1 MALDRTGVEL
11 VVENQGGF
19 ASALSA
25 ATGQVGG
32 FSSSVDRAG
41 GNVESMNGKTMT
53 LAVAVGNVLANAFQ
67 AAASA
72 GMQVA
77 NMAVQ
82 NVKQL
87 QDLEITLTSLVG
99 AEAVQAGM
107 AENVTEAM
115 DMVGGRV
122 ESLFQQIKE
131 ISLASPF
138 EYSQIVSVMQMNMA
152 FGQTSDTALKLTKAV
167 TDLASV
173 NKGIPGI
180 LQRITYNFSQ
190 MNMVG
195 KISMRDFRDL
205 AMAGVDLGK
214 VLKQGLGMSMEETN
228 KALESGKLTMQDV
241 TNAFVE
247 YVDKNFAGAAQRASR
262 SLGGLVSSFKDLG
275 FFASQDLFKPALDRI
290 TQALGGL
297 LDKAIAFVASGSL
310 RELGYTFDW
319 VVEKAIGWATNL
331 IKTAQDFFG
340 GFGGEMENTARNAFD
355 WGINIIAQLAGGIAE
370 ATATVLTAAMNVVGS
385 ILAFFLAPGSPP
397 RVAPDIDKWGA
408 AAMGEYL
415 QGFTQADYSILDSI
429 QGPLK
434 AALDDPGKFAGFSK
448 EIIGLLSVNE
458 GIGTELYNRLAAAAG
473 TDVANLVKWQV
484 DLANATEAVTAAEKA
499 LNELRKAES
508 DQIMKISD
516 MTEEYNGLVEAG
528 ADPAVLKAKRD
539 AIKAEQVSLRD
550 MDKQRLQ
557 KEKELQAMQQGLAP
571 LQEQIGMQDQLVKQI
586 QELAAAEEQA
596 RKEKEKAESKGTGGG
611 GGAGGERKTA
621 VPPAFSL
628 AGVTD
633 AFDVEGFKKKLDEK
647 FAAAFKPLT
656 DVYEQKIKPA
666 FDQISTAWGEF
677 APKIG
682 QAWEQWLK
690 PAFSWIV
697 DNAGAVAGALITWKL
712 TMGAL
717 SLLFSGSLLVSVR
730 TFVQNLGLISNV
742 LKIGLPV
749 AGPYL
754 ALAAALAALVFVVIK
769 YGPAAWKTLQMLGT
783 IIGVWWQEKVAKPAA
798 IAWENAKLKWTEFV
812 TWISGMWATFTTNV
826 GLIWEG
832 VKTRISEVWTGI
844 KTKAVEIWQ
853 GIKDSIAAFIANTK
867 ADIIARMD
875 ELDPEWR
882 AKWQAIKDAVAAK
895 WQEIKDQISA
905 KWEEIKT
912 SIATAVEN
920 VRVGLQEKWQAI
932 KDKASEMWESLK
944 RSILQIAINIW
955 ESIKGPLETLRTN
968 LAKVWEDVKTAVTTA
983 WDSIKT
989 AISTAIS
996 SLGDALVE
1004 VWDKIV
1010 AIGTSI
1016 VDGIKEGIT
1025 GAWTNFKRWL
1035 ANLLVSLIG
1044 IGADAIDSGSPSRL
1058 AAKMIGK
1065 PIAQGIG
1072 VGFESAMR
1080 DVESSMAKRSYNLVT
1095 PPMSAT
1101 QMRAAQS
1108 ASVAYNT
1115 HYNLTVM
1122 TNQNPNG
1129 VIQSFET
1136 MQVLGSA

>member
-19 ASALSA
+19 ASALKA

-32 FSSSVDRAG
+32 FNSGIDRAV

-77 NMAVQ
+77 NMAVE

-122 ESLFQQIKE
+122 ESLFKQIKE

-228 KALESGKLTMQDV
+228 KALETGKITMQDV

-290 TQALGGL
+290 TAALAGL
-297 LDKAIAFVASGSL
+297 LDKAIEFVASGKLQSI
-310 RELGYTFDW
+310 GYTLDW
-319 VVEKAIGWATNL
+319 MVEKAIGWAGNM
-331 IKTAQDFFG
+331 IKAAKDFFT
-340 GFGGEMENTARNAFD
+340 GFGGQMDETARNAFD

-408 AAMGEYL
+408 AAMSEYL
-415 QGFTQADYSILDSI
+415 MGFTKADYSILDAI

-434 AALDDPGKFAGFSK
+434 SALDDPAKFAGFSK
-448 EIIGLLSVNE
+448 EIIGLLSTNQGV
-458 GIGTELYNRLAAAAG
+458 GSDLYNRLAAAAG
-473 TDVANLVKWQV
+473 TEMANLIKWQV
-484 DLANATEAVTAAEKA
+484 DLANATEAVTAAEKE
-499 LNELRKAES
+499 LNDLRKAET
-508 DQIMKISD
+508 DQIEKISE
-516 MTEEYNGLVEAG
+516 MSEEYNNLVAAG

-539 AIKAEQVSLRD
+539 AIKAEQQSLRD
-550 MDKQRLQ
+550 MDKERLQ
-557 KEKELQAMQQGLAP
+557 KEKDLQAMKAGLEP
-571 LQEQIGMQDQLVKQI
+571 LQDQIGMQELMLRQI
-586 QELAAAEEQA
+586 QELADAEEQA
-596 RKEKEKAESKGTGGG
+596 RKAQEK
-611 GGAGGERKTA
+611 GGAGGGKTSGERAAVKT
-621 VPPAFSL
+621 PAFDLS
-628 AGVTD
+628 GITD
-633 AFDVEGFKKKLDEK
+633 GFDVEGFKKKLDEK

-666 FDQISTAWGEF
+666 FDKVSTAWQEF

-697 DNAGAVAGALITWKL
+697 DNAGAVAGALITWKIG
-712 TMGAL
+712 MGAL
-717 SLLFSGSLLVSVR
+717 SLLFSGSILSKIQGFAQNFQLLVHV
-730 TFVQNLGLISNV
+730 F
-742 LKIGLPV
+742 KIGMPV

-769 YGPAAWKTLQMLGT
+769 YGPAAWNTLKMLGT
-783 IIGVWWQEKVAKPAA
+783 IIGLWWQEKVVPAFQA
-798 IAWENAKLKWTEFV
+798 GWQKIVQVWNMFI
-812 TWISGMWATFTTNV
+812 TWIVGVWNGFLTTV
-826 GLIWEG
+826 SLIWANIALFF
-832 VKTRISEVWTGI
+832 TNAWIGI
-844 KTKAVEIWQ
+844 KTKATEIWQ
-853 GIKDSIAAFIANTK
+853 GIKDAISGFISNTI
-867 ADIIARMD
+867 ADIVGYMD
-875 ELDPEWR
+875 ALDPMWR
-882 AKWQAIKDAVAAK
+882 EKWQAIKDAVAAK
-895 WQEIKDQISA
+895 WQEIKDQIAA

-912 SIATAVEN
+912 GIASAVESVKN
-920 VRVGLQEKWQAI
+920 GLQTAWETI
-932 KDKASEMWESLK
+932 KSTAETLWESLK
-944 RSILQIAINIW
+944 SSILRIVINVW
-955 ESIKGPLETLRTN
+955 ESIKGPLETLRTS
-968 LAKVWEDVKTAVTTA
+968 LATA
-983 WDSIKT
+983 WEAIKT
-989 AISTAIS
+989 AASEAWEGLKTVISDALS
-996 SLGDALVE
+996 SLGDVLTE

-1016 VDGIKEGIT
+1016 VNGIKEGISS
-1025 GAWTNFKRWL
+1025 AWTNFKKWI
-1035 ANLLVSLIG
+1035 AGLLVKLIN

-1058 AAKMIGK
+1058 AAKMIGE

-1072 VGFESAMR
+1072 VGFESAMQ
-1080 DVESSMAKRSYNLVT
+1080 DVEKSMAKRSFNMVT
-1095 PPMSAT
+1095 PPMGAA
-1101 QMRAAQS
+1101 QMRAAQA
-1108 ASVAYNT
+1108 ASVAYT
-1115 HYNLTVM
+1115 TQYNLTVQS
-1122 TNQNPNG
+1122 NQNPAV

-1136 MQVLGSA
+1136 MRALGSV